1 MPVAIPCF
9 RVNQSTCPGFGELSR
24 KRIPNSA
31 SGGLPPRPSLM
42 VDIYESLID
51 RMGGSEQEFLNGFV
65 SVLANSSLADAV
77 TIIAIGID
85 HSQAPI
91 CLASEGEDFALRCQ
105 SGKDLSRVREAAVDR
120 YPSLFTLPDP
130 SRSQGEGEYET
141 FFLPLYEGV
150 AVIAISRGPDG
161 PPFDCANIDALTNL
175 CGLLTF
181 SREEICRPSR
191 DIDSRAPPEWESE
204 TLSLAASVAGL
215 GLWDWD
221 ISRDKLRW
229 SDEHFRLEGYEV
241 GEIEPSYQAWLD
253 RVHPEDRDETVNAL
267 SRAMTN
273 NTKFRHEFR
282 SVHPDG
288 SIRWL
293 LGSGRFFYDER
304 GEATRMIGAMMDITD
319 AREATSNHRRIVDEL
334 EHRLASVLS
343 LTRYVFTCSIERAP
357 NYQWAVAHFPGR
369 VDAIARA
376 EKRAARSVDST
387 VDLEGLSLDELDAA
401 FPEYAQKTQLSG
413 PRTRVSSSLSRDL
426 SLAVHELAIN
436 AFEHGVF
443 SNADGLTEIFWEVNL
458 DQDGNRYLTLQWTE
472 KEVRLIQVTGL
483 RPGFGMEFL
492 EKEFCRRTGADV
504 DLSVK
509 RGGVA
514 YRAELPLD
522 RNAEPLA

>member
-1 MPVAIPCF
+1 MAGIISCF
-9 RVNQSTCPGFGELSR
+9 DVTYSSCLGFGELSR
-24 KRIPNSA
+24 KSIPNSA
-31 SGGLPPRPSLM
+31 GGGLPPRPSLM
-42 VDIYESLID
+42 VDIYKSLTD
-51 RMGGSEQEFLNGFV
+51 RMAGSGSEFLNGFV

-77 TIIAIGID
+77 TLIAIGSD
-85 HSQAPI
+85 HSKAPF
-91 CLASEGEDFALRCQ
+91 CLASEGDDYAQRCQ
-105 SGKDLSRVREAAVDR
+105 TEKDLSIVREAAGNE
-120 YPSLFTLPDP
+120 YPSLFAIPD
-130 SRSQGEGEYET
+130 SNGLQGKGECEIL
-141 FFLPLYEGV
+141 FLPLYDGA
-150 AVIAISRGPDG
+150 AVIAISRGPDL
-161 PPFDCANIDALTNL
+161 PQFDCVNIDALTNL
-175 CGLLTF
+175 CGLLAF

-191 DIDSRAPPEWESE
+191 DIDPRAPLEWESE
-204 TLSLAASVAGL
+204 TLSLAASVAGM

-241 GEIEPSYQAWLD
+241 GEIEPSYRAWLD

-293 LGSGRFFYDER
+293 VGSGRFFYDES

-319 AREATSNHRRIVDEL
+319 AREAASNHRRMVEEV

-387 VDLEGLSLDELDAA
+387 VDLEGLILDELDAA
-401 FPEYAQKTQLSG
+401 FPEYAQKTRLSG
-413 PRTRVSSSLSRDL
+413 PRTRVSSSLSRNL

-436 AFEHGVF
+436 AFEHGAF
-443 SNADGLTEIFWEVNL
+443 SHADGLTEIFWEVNL

-472 KEVRLIQVTGL
+472 KEVRLVQVTGL
-483 RPGFGMEFL
+483 RAGFGMEFL
-492 EKEFCRRTGADV
+492 EKELCRRTGADV

-509 RGGVA
+509 RGGLT
-514 YRAELPLD
+514 YRAEFPLD